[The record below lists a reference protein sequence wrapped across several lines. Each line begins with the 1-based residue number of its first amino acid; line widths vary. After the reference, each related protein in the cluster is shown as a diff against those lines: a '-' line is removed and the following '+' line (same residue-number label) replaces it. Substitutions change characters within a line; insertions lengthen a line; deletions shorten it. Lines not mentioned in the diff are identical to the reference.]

1 MAKRADVPEFG
12 MLRGVTVVN
21 ASTVVAGPIAASLM
35 AEMGADV
42 IWIEST
48 KSPDTNRGKGGMGAE
63 GDRKNMRNISLDIPS
78 PEGREIL
85 KKLLTN
91 ADIFIESSKGGT
103 YTKWG
108 LTDEVLW
115 SWNPKLVIAHFSGY
129 GQSGDPDY
137 VSRGCYD
144 PVCQAFSGY
153 MALQG
158 FKDREPLAGREVP
171 TDYLAGLSGLA
182 NILAALRYADKTGKG
197 ESFDIAQFEMAARFQ
212 NKLPMDYFND
222 RKTAAPLG
230 AHNDITAAFRGNGT
244 TRFFSRKGMAYVCIE
259 DGVICRDGRKVLPV
273 KDILIPGVH
282 NIENYMAAI
291 AVVEGLVSDET
302 IRHVAE
308 TFGGVEHR
316 IELVRVKDGVRFYN
330 DSIASSPS
338 RTIAGLR
345 SFPEKVILI
354 AGGYDKHIPYDVLG
368 PEICAH
374 VKKLYLGGA
383 TGQKIR
389 EAVERCP
396 KYDPKAL
403 EIVDCGSFEPAVRA
417 AAAAA
422 KPGDVVLMSP
432 ASAAFDQFKNF
443 MVRGAFFKKLIKE
456 L

>member
-1 MAKRADVPEFG
+1 MKIKLLGQAGVQIDLKDGTRILFDPYLTDTLHETKGERFTRLIPPPED
-12 MLRGVTVVN
+12 
-21 ASTVVAGPIAASLM
+21 IAALNPDILAITHDHGDHLDM
-35 AEMGADV
+35 ATLEYWLDGQRVYPVLGPYSVYKAITGRWPSKHNAMVMRPGVEVTLGEARFCAV
-42 IWIEST
+42 PAFHET
-48 KSPDTNRGKGGMGAE
+48 LEAVGYLLKAE
-63 GDRKNMRNISLDIPS
+63 GKTVWLGGNIGTPLLPLTRQMKETDLAVVELSSFQLMDMKRSPQRAAVTNLAPNHLDIHKDMQ
-78 PEGREIL
+78 EYVDA
-85 KKLLTN
+85 KKNIFRYQDGSGLLVLN
-91 ADIFIESSKGGT
+91 AD
-103 YTKWG
+103 
-108 LTDEVLW
+108 
-115 SWNPKLVIAHFSGY
+115 
-129 GQSGDPDY
+129 
-137 VSRGCYD
+137 
-144 PVCQAFSGY
+144 
-153 MALQG
+153 
-158 FKDREPLAGREVP
+158 
-171 TDYLAGLSGLA
+171 
-182 NILAALRYADKTGKG
+182 
-197 ESFDIAQFEMAARFQ
+197 
-212 NKLPMDYFND
+212 
-222 RKTAAPLG
+222 
-230 AHNDITAAFRGNGT
+230 NDITAAFRGNGT

-259 DGVICRDGRKVLPV
+259 DGVICRNGKPILPT

-291 AVVEGLVSDET
+291 TVVEGLVSDET
-302 IRHVAE
+302 IRHIAK

-389 EAVERCP
+389 EAVESCP
-396 KYDPKAL
+396 EYDPKAL

>member
-63 GDRKNMRNISLDIPS
+63 CDRKNMRNISLDIPS

-230 AHNDITAAFRGNGT
+230 AHNDITAAW
-244 TRFFSRKGMAYVCIE
+244 
-259 DGVICRDGRKVLPV
+259 
-273 KDILIPGVH
+273 
-282 NIENYMAAI
+282 
-291 AVVEGLVSDET
+291 
-302 IRHVAE
+302 
-308 TFGGVEHR
+308 
-316 IELVRVKDGVRFYN
+316 
-330 DSIASSPS
+330 
-338 RTIAGLR
+338 
-345 SFPEKVILI
+345 
-354 AGGYDKHIPYDVLG
+354 
-368 PEICAH
+368 
-374 VKKLYLGGA
+374 GA
-383 TGQKIR
+383 TMSTSCSSAQ
-389 EAVERCP
+389 
-396 KYDPKAL
+396 AL
-403 EIVDCGSFEPAVRA
+403 
-417 AAAAA
+417 
-422 KPGDVVLMSP
+422 
-432 ASAAFDQFKNF
+432 
-443 MVRGAFFKKLIKE
+443 
-456 L
+456 